1 MDQQFIH
8 LLSVCCANSYRRVGQ
23 SLYFV
28 RSVGNNRRERKKKMR
43 PKEVAYLIFNVPFC
57 LALFVVLVIISQ
69 GLNYNYS
76 NWNPNAET
84 TFIVI
89 FLTIFLLDLIL
100 MGWLK
105 ILNKR
110 VVFLTLLELAV
121 VYSILSIFF

>member
-1 MDQQFIH
+1 M
-8 LLSVCCANSYRRVGQ
+8 
-23 SLYFV
+23 
-28 RSVGNNRRERKKKMR
+28 GNNRRERKKKMR